1 MSKTI
6 NKKAYYEY
14 HILKDFISGIQLVG
28 SEVKSMRANNFNMND
43 AYCYIWDNE
52 VFIKSLYIA
61 KYNESSYQNHEERR
75 DRKLLLTKKEI
86 KDIIKLTKEN
96 GITTIP
102 LEIFTLHGRFKVKI
116 GIAKGKK
123 LYDKKEKIKNK
134 DIDREIKRDLNI
146 NI

>member
-1 MSKTI
+1 MNKTV
-6 NKKAYYEY
+6 NKKAYFEY

-52 VFIKSLYIA
+52 IFIKNLYIA
-61 KYNESSYQNHEERR
+61 KYSESSYQNHEERR

-86 KDIIKLTKEN
+86 RDITKLTQEN

-116 GIAKGKK
+116 GVAKGKK
-123 LYDKKEKIKNK
+123 LYDKRQTIKDRDNK
-134 DIDREIKRDLNI
+134 REIQKYK
-146 NI
+146 